1 MSVAASVTSPSVVK
15 RIFLII
21 FSSLLLYFC
30 IHLLRYHYLLVSFPY
45 SLEYREGAVLFTT
58 DLLLNGENPYSLQK
72 MPTAM
77 NVYGINYH
85 FVVYTFAK
93 LWGAT
98 FLVHRTVSAVFLIL
112 SCILFFQILRRHQI
126 NVVYSFSAVLIL
138 YASLLYRYTP
148 LARPDGLGF
157 FLFLSSMFIPWLQKY
172 STRSLLISAVVGVA
186 GFYTKAY
193 YVLSIPYLVMYLF
206 LFVSKKK
213 AILYGSFSALLLLLT
228 AFVTNEIFETYF
240 VNTFF
245 NHINVAT
252 NDINQLRLQL
262 ALFLIFNSGL
272 VLLFIMCSTL
282 SVFDKTI
289 GDFGG
294 SLRFDAV
301 LKNLIRQINVL
312 NCDKPF
318 LGTAFPL
325 SLYALVLSF
334 GLFYFKLGRHN
345 GNMMT
350 YAYQLITPFFLL
362 FTYSLLNSPLK
373 NLRSAKLINNH
384 GYVLFMPCILL
395 SLYLLWSSA
404 SALKDSSDWLSME
417 EWRHIEKTTHSY
429 KNILN
434 SPVIVSIL
442 MEQNKVAYDAG
453 QMEYFQYSHYPSG
466 WLDGLLLSNTEIS
479 EQWHGYEA
487 FVRQAVRQRAFD
499 AVMVT
504 PWERAPYPEGLQEYY
519 SLVDTVEVCMF
530 HTEQCWQLE
539 TWEPK

>member
-1 MSVAASVTSPSVVK
+1 MATAASVTSPSVIK
-15 RIFLII
+15 RIFLVI
-21 FSSLLLYFC
+21 FSSVLLYFC
-30 IHLLRYHYLLVSFPY
+30 VQLLRYHYLLVTFPY
-45 SLEYREGAVLFTT
+45 PLAYREGAVLFTT
-58 DLLLNGENPYSLQK
+58 DLLLKGKNPYSLQN

-77 NVYGINYH
+77 NVYGINCH
-85 FVVYTFAK
+85 FFVYPFAK

-98 FLVHRTVSAVFLIL
+98 FVVHRAVSAVFLIL
-112 SCILFFQILRRHQI
+112 SCILFFQILRRHQV
-126 NVVYSFSAVLIL
+126 NVIYSLSAVLIL
-138 YASLLYRYTP
+138 YASLLYRQTP
-148 LARPDGLGF
+148 LARPDCLGF
-157 FLFLSSMFIPWLQKY
+157 FLFLLSMFIPWLQKY
-172 STRSLLISAVVGVA
+172 STRSLLISVVLGVA

-193 YVLSIPYLVMYLF
+193 YVLSIPYLAAYLF

-213 AILYGSFSALLLLLT
+213 AIFYGSLSALLLILT
-228 AFVTNEIFETYF
+228 AFITNEIFETYF

-245 NHINVAT
+245 NHVNVAT

-262 ALFLIFNSGL
+262 ALFLIYNSGL
-272 VLLFIMCSTL
+272 VLLFVVYSAL
-282 SVFDKTI
+282 SVFDRTTE
-289 GDFGG
+289 DSRE
-294 SLRFDAV
+294 SLRFVTA
-301 LKNLIRQINVL
+301 LEKLIKRINVPDY
-312 NCDKPF
+312 DKPF
-318 LGTAFPL
+318 LDTAFPL
-325 SLYALVLSF
+325 SLYALILSF

-345 GNMMT
+345 GSMMT

-373 NLRSAKLINNH
+373 NLRSAKLINNY

-404 SALKDSSDWLSME
+404 FSLKDSREWLSME
-417 EWRHIEKTTHSY
+417 DWRHIEKITRSHE
-429 KNILN
+429 NILN

-442 MEQNKVAYDAG
+442 MEQNKAVYDAG
-453 QMEYFQYSHYPSG
+453 QIEYFKYSHCPPG
-466 WLDGLLLSNTEIS
+466 WLDGFLLSNTAIS
-479 EQWHGYEA
+479 ERWQEYEN
-487 FVRQAVRQRAFD
+487 FVRQAVQQQAFD